1 MIINVIKQLN
11 LMFIKKFVYQSI
23 MLSFIIFINEL
34 FIKFINNL
42 YIYTFWGM
50 LCLWVLAES
59 HIIIMDMN
67 YLENK
72 YKDLEIRHKLL
83 NADYLEL
90 VKQRH
95 LEFNLICDTLADHT
109 IVIADNRNELIELKN
124 EIRLLKAYRKL
135 NSRNSSKNSSP
146 TYTILSTAT
155 SIETSPI
162 SNSNINSPP
171 LEIPKIS
178 KANSFNTIHRIKDTS
193 DKTLHITMK
202 GRLNEF
208 LGSRSC
214 IF

>member
-1 MIINVIKQLN
+1 MIINLIEQLN
-11 LMFIKKFVYQSI
+11 LMFIKKIVLQSI
-23 MLSFIIFINEL
+23 MISFMIFINQL

-50 LCLWVLAES
+50 LCLWMLAES

-67 YLENK
+67 YLEDK

-83 NADYLEL
+83 NADYNDLI
-90 VKQRH
+90 KQRH
-95 LEFNLICDTLADHT
+95 VEFNLICDTLADHT

-124 EIRLLKAYRKL
+124 EIRLLKSNKKFNCITY
-135 NSRNSSKNSSP
+135 SKNSSP
-146 TYTILSTAT
+146 TYTNSSIPT
-155 SIETSPI
+155 SVESSP
-162 SNSNINSPP
+162 NSNINPPP

-178 KANSFNTIHRIKDTS
+178 KANSFNTIHRLNNNNDN
-193 DKTLHITMK
+193 KTLHITMK